1 MRCMMDTTC
10 LTTLRHI
17 LTVVLGQFLHPLSPY
32 LSLSSLAPFY
42 LLLLFV
48 SPLVLF
54 LVLIYDRY
62 HQFRIVGQQRIP
74 PKVNLIPFFD
84 YVQKRY
90 NVPDVYLCSIQSC
103 SFYIAFSLLIFS
115 FYFSFCI
122 FFTDFYIFYVYIFF
136 IFFDV

>member
-1 MRCMMDTTC
+1 M
-10 LTTLRHI
+10 TTLRHI
-17 LTVVLGQFLHPLSPY
+17 LTVVGGQFLHPLSPY

-42 LLLLFV
+42 LLLFV

-115 FYFSFCI
+115 FYFSFFI
-122 FFTDFYIFYVYIFF
+122 FFTDFYIYFMFTFF
-136 IFFDV
+136 LFFLMFERY